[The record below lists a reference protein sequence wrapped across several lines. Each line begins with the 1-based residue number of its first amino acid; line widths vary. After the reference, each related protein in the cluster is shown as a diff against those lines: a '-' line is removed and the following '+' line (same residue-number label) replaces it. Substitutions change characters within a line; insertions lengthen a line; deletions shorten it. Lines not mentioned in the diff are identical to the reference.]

1 MIRVRRG
8 RGCLLAHCAILSL
21 NSRCLNVSHAAR
33 LTCQGVICT
42 RFEDEGS
49 RMAFS
54 GMRSSLKKAS
64 HQLECIKS
72 GARHSWYAFFSHMLS
87 SSQLRGDDLS
97 RAVRYIHPQRQ
108 KRMGA
113 ISCTC
118 HAGALDTLRRDP
130 SQTRQPSAAF
140 PAAQTAMGSL
150 RAPHLP
156 GAGEPKTASTW
167 TTSGGGRVREGAVV

>member
-1 MIRVRRG
+1 MVRVRRG

-42 RFEDEGS
+42 RFEDAGS

-72 GARHSWYAFFSHMLS
+72 GPRHSWYAFLGHMLS
-87 SSQLRGDDLS
+87 SSQFRGDDLS
-97 RAVRYIHPQRQ
+97 RAVCYIHLSD
-108 KRMGA
+108 KKNGHYLH
-113 ISCTC
+113 TC
-118 HAGALDTLRRDP
+118 HADALDTLRRDP
-130 SQTRQPSAAF
+130 SQTRRPNAAF

-150 RAPHLP
+150 RVPHLP
-156 GAGEPKTASTW
+156 GAGEPKTVSTW
-167 TTSGGGRVREGAVV
+167 ITSGGGPAREGAVG

>member
-8 RGCLLAHCAILSL
+8 CGYLLAHCAMLSL

-33 LTCQGVICT
+33 LTCQGVICA

-54 GMRSSLKKAS
+54 GMRSSLTKAS

-87 SSQLRGDDLS
+87 FSQLRGDDLS
-97 RAVRYIHPQRQ
+97 RAVCYIHLSG
-108 KRMGA
+108 KRMGT

-118 HAGALDTLRRDP
+118 HAGALDTSRRDP
-130 SQTRQPSAAF
+130 SQTRRPSAAF
-140 PAAQTAMGSL
+140 PETQTTTGSL

-156 GAGEPKTASTW
+156 EAGELETASTW
-167 TTSGGGRVREGAVV
+167 LASGGGRAREGAVG